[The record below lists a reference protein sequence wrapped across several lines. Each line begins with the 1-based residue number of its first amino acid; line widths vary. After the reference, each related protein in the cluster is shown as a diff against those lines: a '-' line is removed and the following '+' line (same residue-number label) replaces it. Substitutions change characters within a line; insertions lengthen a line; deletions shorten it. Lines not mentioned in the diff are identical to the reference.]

1 MHGTSCALLIVQLG
15 SLMRFDRKR
24 RTSRIS
30 QSQGKFFLLTPAIVT
45 LCGLGGDLHPL
56 FNLHPFF
63 LSPSINCWLGCKIH
77 STAVPFI
84 SSWGKEPFYHKDFR
98 GTQKLTWCQQ
108 FGVQHPSKWEYPKS
122 CPSFWVSLGLS
133 FGQNSTSR
141 PNGQFLPIAKL
152 MFERSIWNILED

>member
-56 FNLHPFF
+56 FN
-63 LSPSINCWLGCKIH
+63 PSILSFSINQLLARLQNSSHCSPLHQQLRKRTVLPQRFQGDPKVDLV
-77 STAVPFI
+77 STVWRPAPFK
-84 SSWGKEPFYHKDFR
+84 G
-98 GTQKLTWCQQ
+98 GA
-108 FGVQHPSKWEYPKS
+108 PKS
-122 CPSFWVSLGLS
+122 CPSFWFTLGIS
-133 FGQNSTSR
+133 FEQNSTSR

-152 MFERSIWNILED
+152 MFERSI

>member
-77 STAVPFI
+77 PTAVPFI
-84 SSWGKEPFYHKDFR
+84 SS
-98 GTQKLTWCQQ
+98 
-108 FGVQHPSKWEYPKS
+108 S
-122 CPSFWVSLGLS
+122 CPSFWFTLGLS

-152 MFERSIWNILED
+152 MFERSI